1 MLWVAFAGD
10 QSLRWS
16 LACGVFFRDCP
27 GDQHLGKA
35 GDRSRGGDKGE
46 DRKRGAV
53 CVELG
58 AGLVI
63 RLVTLHHCFQELMS
77 SWNCLSRR
85 SQVGPA
91 STAHNVPVS
100 LTKV

>member
-1 MLWVAFAGD
+1 MLWVASTED

-16 LACGVFFRDCP
+16 LACGVFFRGCP
-27 GDQHLGKA
+27 WDQHLGKA

-46 DRKRGAV
+46 GRKQGAV

-58 AGLVI
+58 AGLMI

-77 SWNCLSRR
+77 ALGTACLGGVRWA
-85 SQVGPA
+85 QHPLP
-91 STAHNVPVS
+91 TMYLFP
-100 LTKV
+100 